1 MLSSATVH
9 STAVHTAD
17 TVGLLDLVLTQLTLT
32 SAVDQQPAS
41 QARASVGAMSPAVH
55 PIQRCLLYLTG
66 DYIKKNT

>member
-17 TVGLLDLVLTQLTLT
+17 TAGLLDLVLTQLTLM

-41 QARASVGAMSPAVH
+41 QAISSAGAMSPAVH
-55 PIQRCLLYLTG
+55 LLQRCLLYLASE
-66 DYIKKNT
+66 YI